1 MTIAMKTYLSVHALT
16 IRRARTRLSVGRDPM
31 GPHRH
36 RCAAIAIAS
45 ALTLPAC
52 DRPAPDPRPAP
63 QDSAGV
69 SIRDSAGIEIVENH
83 APVWDSTDA
92 WTVDPEPDFV
102 LGGLDATG
110 DSAHLIWRVRYA
122 APLSDGRIVMVAP
135 MGDRKVLV
143 FEPSGRL
150 SAAFGREG
158 EGPGEFHRPM
168 RMQLL
173 PGDTIVVWDQMFSS
187 VAHFGPS
194 GRLLR
199 ERRIDLGAVMAAVRT
214 DDQQPGE
221 SVHLPLPDGSF
232 LIEVMRPDWRP
243 PAERGTIYRRPKGYV
258 RIDPAYSA
266 HSFGWW
272 GEYERFSWPDRSLPF
287 AVPFPAGVTTAAG
300 GDPLSVFITNG
311 DRYEIHQFSLT
322 GELRRIVRRT
332 VDPVPLSDKDL
343 EEWKD
348 GATSALAGLNWDR
361 WELETAG
368 RLAGRRHAAII
379 DLRVDPAGYLWA
391 FDHGQREWSIFNA
404 EGRWLGTIPLPD
416 FAVQWI
422 EEDFILGSWSDLDT
436 GVQSVAR
443 YRLNRGGGR

>member
-1 MTIAMKTYLSVHALT
+1 MATS
-16 IRRARTRLSVGRDPM
+16 RARTRLSANLLGRDPM

-45 ALTLPAC
+45 AVALPAC
-52 DRPAPDPRPAP
+52 DRPEPDPLPAP
-63 QDSAGV
+63 QESAGV

-83 APVWDSTDA
+83 TPVWDSASA
-92 WTVDPEPDFV
+92 WTVDPEPEFV

-158 EGPGEFHRPM
+158 EGPGEFHQPM
-168 RMQLL
+168 SMQLL
-173 PGDTIVVWDQMFSS
+173 PGDTIVVWDMWFIS
-187 VAHFGPS
+187 VAYFDPS
-194 GRLLR
+194 GTLLK
-199 ERRIDLGAVMAAVRT
+199 ERRVDFEALDAATQTGNQWR
-214 DDQQPGE
+214 GE
-221 SVHLPLPDGSF
+221 SVHQPLPDGSF
-232 LIEVMRPDWRP
+232 LIRVTRSDWRP
-243 PAERGTIYRRPKGYV
+243 PSEPGTIYRRPAGYV
-258 RIDPAYSA
+258 RIDSAYSA

-272 GEYERFSWPDRSLPF
+272 GEYERFSWPDGSLPF
-287 AVPFPAGVTTAAG
+287 AVPFPAGAATAAG

-332 VDPVPLSDKDL
+332 VHPVPLSDEDL